1 MAKYIFKRLL
11 QSLLTV
17 FIIVSV
23 VFLLMRLMP
32 TDYFFTEDELIKL
45 TEAQKQSKLES
56 AGLLDPPL
64 VQLGNFYKN
73 MFKLEYTYAE
83 KQQAVINTA
92 LHSGVAERARAAV
105 ESAINRYYTDSS
117 AAEKEIDK
125 INNKILTDTIV
136 TKIIDNALQGERGND
151 SAYVAEQLA
160 SNLSDKALGTLFKDA
175 KKTIGEDEAAKLR
188 DELSAGLL
196 QQMTDLVS
204 SVDLDINAT
213 GLKNI
218 LNHLNPSNYRFTFD
232 LGNSYRIRHGVSVLE
247 IIADKFPISM
257 TLGLCSLGLALVLG
271 VVLGILQARYKGGV
285 LDNVCNG
292 YTIFINAV
300 PHLVSYTLIMYLCA
314 HLFNMPMTYRSNTPV
329 LSSIPPILCLS
340 TASTASYMLW
350 MRRYMV
356 DELNKDYIR
365 LAQLKG
371 FTTTQVMFR
380 HVMKNA
386 FLPLAQYLPYNILL
400 TVGGSL
406 LAESFFSVPGMG
418 PLLTQ
423 AISRY
428 DTNLVQAIVLFY
440 ATLGILGVFIG
451 DLLMGILDP
460 RISLTKKGGTR

>member
-1 MAKYIFKRLL
+1 MAKYILKRLA
-11 QSLLTV
+11 QSLLTI
-17 FIIVSV
+17 FFIVSV
-23 VFLLMRLMP
+23 VFLLMRMMP

-64 VQLGNFYKN
+64 EQLGNFYQN
-73 MFKLEYTYAE
+73 MFKLEYIYAE
-83 KQQAVINTA
+83 KQQAVINTT

-105 ESAINRYYTDSS
+105 ESAINRYYSDSS

-136 TKIIDNALQGERGND
+136 TKIIDNALQGENGND
-151 SAYVAEQLA
+151 SAFVAEQLA
-160 SNLSDKALGTLFKDA
+160 ANLSDKALGTLFKDA
-175 KKTIGEDEAAKLR
+175 KKAIGEDEAAKLR
-188 DELSAGLL
+188 DELSASIS
-196 QQMTDLVS
+196 QEMTELIGD
-204 SVDLDINAT
+204 VDLDVNAT
-213 GLKNI
+213 GFKNI

-232 LGNSYRIRHGVSVLE
+232 LGNSYRIRHGVSVIE

-257 TLGLCSLGLALVLG
+257 KIGLCSLGLALVLG
-271 VVLGILQARYKGGV
+271 VVLGILQARYKGGL
-285 LDNVCNG
+285 LDNVCTG

-329 LSSIPPILCLS
+329 ISSIPPILCLS

-440 ATLGILGVFIG
+440 ATLGILGVFLG

>member
-1 MAKYIFKRLL
+1 MLKYILKRLL
-11 QSLLTV
+11 QSLLTIL
-17 FIIVSV
+17 IIVSV
-23 VFLLMRLMP
+23 VFLLMRMMP

-45 TEAQKQSKLES
+45 TESQKQSKLEA

-64 VQLGNFYKN
+64 IQLKNFSQN
-73 MFKLEYTYAE
+73 MFKVEYIYAA
-83 KQQAVINTA
+83 KQQALINSR
-92 LHSGVAERARAAV
+92 LQSGVGEGVHSAV
-105 ESAINRYYTDSS
+105 ESAIRKYYPDAD

-125 INNKILTDTIV
+125 INNKILTEN
-136 TKIIDNALQGERGND
+136 IIIKQIESALQGENGTD
-151 SAYVAEQLA
+151 SVYVAEKLA
-160 SNLSDKALGTLFKDA
+160 SNLAGKAMGTLFKDA
-175 KKTIGEDEAAKLR
+175 KKTIGEEQAELLR
-188 DELSAGLL
+188 DELDAALHGKIGELL
-196 QQMTDLVS
+196 NG
-204 SVDLDINAT
+204 VDLDINAA
-213 GLKNI
+213 GFKNV
-218 LNHLNPSNYRFTFD
+218 LNHLNPANYNFTFS
-232 LGNSYRIRHGVSVLE
+232 LGESYRIRHGVSVIE
-247 IIADKFPISM
+247 IISDKFPISM
-257 TLGLCSLGLALVLG
+257 RIGLCSLALALVLG
-271 VVLGILQARYKGGV
+271 VVLGVLQARYKGGV
-285 LDNVCNG
+285 LDNICSG

-314 HLFNMPMTYRSNTPV
+314 HLFNLPMTFRSATPV
-329 LSSIPPILCLS
+329 TSAIPPILCLS

>member
-1 MAKYIFKRLL
+1 MLKYILKRLL
-11 QSLLTV
+11 QSLLTIL
-17 FIIVSV
+17 IIVSV
-23 VFLLMRLMP
+23 VFLLMRMMP
-32 TDYFFTEDELIKL
+32 TDYFLTEDELIKL
-45 TEAQKQSKLES
+45 TESQKQSKLEA

-64 VQLGNFYKN
+64 IQLKNFFQN
-73 MFKLEYTYAE
+73 MFKVEYIYAA
-83 KQQAVINTA
+83 KQQALINSR
-92 LHSGVAERARAAV
+92 LQSGVGEGVHSAV
-105 ESAINRYYTDSS
+105 ESAIRKYYPDAD

-125 INNKILTDTIV
+125 INNKILTEN
-136 TKIIDNALQGERGND
+136 IIIKQIESALQGENGTD
-151 SAYVAEQLA
+151 SVYVAEKLA
-160 SNLSDKALGTLFKDA
+160 SNLAGKAMGTLFKDA
-175 KKTIGEDEAAKLR
+175 KKTIGEEQAELLR
-188 DELSAGLL
+188 DELDAALHGKIGELL
-196 QQMTDLVS
+196 NG
-204 SVDLDINAT
+204 VDLDINAA
-213 GLKNI
+213 GFKNV
-218 LNHLNPSNYRFTFD
+218 LNHLNPANYNFTFS
-232 LGNSYRIRHGVSVLE
+232 LGESYRIRHGVSVIE
-247 IIADKFPISM
+247 IISDKFPISM
-257 TLGLCSLGLALVLG
+257 RIGLCSLALALVLG
-271 VVLGILQARYKGGV
+271 VVLGVLQARYKGGV
-285 LDNVCNG
+285 LDNICSG

-314 HLFNMPMTYRSNTPV
+314 HLFNLPMTFRSATPV
-329 LSSIPPILCLS
+329 TSAIPPILCLS

>member
-1 MAKYIFKRLL
+1 MAKYILKRLL
-11 QSLLTV
+11 QSLLSI

-23 VFLLMRLMP
+23 VFLLMRMMP

-64 VQLGNFYKN
+64 VQLERFYRN
-73 MFKLEYTYAE
+73 MFKLEYIYAE
-83 KQQAVINTA
+83 KQQAVINTE
-92 LHSGVAERARAAV
+92 LRSGVADQARAAV
-105 ESAINRYYTDSS
+105 EDTINRFYTDAS

-136 TKIIDNALQGERGND
+136 TKIIDSALQGERGND
-151 SAYVAEQLA
+151 NAFVAEQLA
-160 SNLSDKALGTLFKDA
+160 SNLADKALGTLFKDA
-175 KKTIGEDEAAKLR
+175 KKAIGEDAAAKLR
-188 DELSAGLL
+188 DELDVAIRGE
-196 QQMTDLVS
+196 MTDLVG
-204 SVDLDINAT
+204 SVDLDVNAA
-213 GLKNI
+213 GFKNI
-218 LNHLNPSNYRFTFD
+218 LNHLTPSNYRFTFD
-232 LGNSYRIRHGVSVLE
+232 LGNSYRIRHGVSVIE

-257 TLGLCSLGLALVLG
+257 TIGLCSLALALVLG

-285 LDNVCNG
+285 LDNACSG

-314 HLFNMPMTYRSNTPV
+314 HLFDLPMTYRSNTPV

-440 ATLGILGVFIG
+440 ASLGVLGVFLG